1 MKNTLVRATALD
13 NNIRI
18 SSVITTNVVEEARK
32 RHDTYPVATAALG
45 RVLTGTLLLTWGLKE
60 EGSIT
65 VRVLGDGP
73 LGGIVATANPYGE
86 VRAYVQEPHVDL
98 PLNKLG
104 KLDVGG
110 GVGKGMLHVS
120 KDLGIKRPY
129 TGSIPLVSGEIGEDL
144 AQYLLISEQTPS
156 LVSVG
161 VLVDADNSVLAAG
174 GLVIQALPG
183 ASPIILEKI
192 EENLKNVKPISTLIN
207 EGCNAENLIEIYLN
221 DIDYKVLE
229 ERFVNF
235 RCKCSKE
242 RLGGILI
249 SLGKKEIKDIIEQDE
264 NAEIRCHFCNKYY
277 NFDKE
282 ELKKLIK

>member
-161 VLVDADNSVLAAG
+161 VLVDTDNSVLAAG

-207 EGCNAENLIEIYLN
+207 EGCNAEKLIEIYLN

-242 RLGGILI
+242 RLEGILI